1 MSDTD
6 MSIEDAKEEIDTLIN
21 NARFRCFRPIR
32 VAEILYHS
40 RTEANVA
47 LENPESYRV
56 ESGRWRD
63 TVSVRLTGKASSSSK
78 SYQKD
83 FSDLIDPASLSKLDA
98 LNRAEDGV
106 VESYIYHRLK
116 HDKWGSLIAA
126 RDYINESDVADFSFE
141 RYMELTTE
149 VGGIQDDALLE
160 IAVYALFNA
169 IAETLDAKAKLKIES
184 PDEAILN
191 DFSEFVSTFMGLGEG
206 ETAFETLVDV
216 HRAGKATYA
225 ADKGVDIGTNF
236 GTMVQVKYVTL
247 SRESVTDIED
257 NSYVDR
263 VVVVCQDAD
272 KDVIENVSKQLGFER
287 IRAIVTIDD
296 LTTWYATA
304 LDKYQHRLGDSLLG
318 HLRSEFN
325 DEYGSGETKVPPVAD
340 LIAERD
346 YDSVELTG
354 QWIVDS

>member
-1 MSDTD
+1 MDID
-6 MSIEDAKEEIDTLIN
+6 DAKAEIDTLIN

-56 ESGRWRD
+56 ESSRWRD

-98 LNRAEDGV
+98 LNRIENGL

-116 HDKWGSLIAA
+116 QDKWGSLIAA
-126 RDYINESDVADFSFE
+126 RDYINESSVADFSFE
-141 RYMELTTE
+141 KYMELTTE
-149 VGGIQDDALLE
+149 VGGLQDDALLE
-160 IAVYALFNA
+160 IAVYALFNS
-169 IAETLDAKAKLKIES
+169 IAEALDAKAKLEIET
-184 PDEAILN
+184 PDEEILD
-191 DFSEFVSTFMGLGEG
+191 DFSDFVSTFMGLDAG
-206 ETAFETLVDV
+206 ETTFETMVDV

-225 ADKGVDIGTNF
+225 ADKGIDIGTNF

-247 SRESVTDIED
+247 SRDNATDIEN

-263 VVVVCQDAD
+263 VVVVCRDAD
-272 KDVIENVSKQLGFER
+272 KEVIESVSNQLGFER
-287 IRAIVTIDD
+287 IRAIVTTGD
-296 LTTWYATA
+296 LTEWYAVA
-304 LDKYQHRLGDSLLG
+304 LENYPELLGEPLLG

-325 DEYGSGETKVPPVAD
+325 DEYGSGETKVPPVDD
-340 LIAERD
+340 LISERG
-346 YDSVELTG
+346 YDDHELTG
-354 QWIVDS
+354 QWAVDD